1 MKLELFLDEFN
12 NYLKGLE
19 KIYAQLK
26 ALSLMEK
33 DNLELINED
42 NGVIVFK
49 QRYPSLKKFQNAQ
62 IVESN
67 NKIENVPTPK
77 PKEQEQVKING
88 KTIFKNKKA
97 KTWYTRY
104 RQNGKQYYI
113 SGKTQQEVAD
123 KLKEALNI
131 EKRVKVN
138 GVTLYEWYIEW
149 KNLYKIG
156 KVKESTL
163 YDYEKTAKNIPN
175 NIWNKNM
182 KLITLTE
189 MIEAINNIT
198 AERIRQKVYE
208 LLKAMFEKAK
218 THKKIKENI
227 FEEIDKPKHTKING
241 KALSIKEQEAFI
253 NACNNHEAGNLF
265 KLILFEGFRIGEA
278 LALTGNDIKEDYIII
293 NKAINNKSQLDTT
306 KNTQSIRKAPIFE
319 RSKELLNKYRNY
331 GDNRIFNYAYSTA
344 GKLMNKIAKQANI
357 KASSKDLRHTFI
369 TNCKNIGIPEHIIQH
384 WVGHEIGSKVTS
396 QVYTHIT
403 EDANLFNIN
412 KLNNAKFYSN
422 STQK

>member
-1 MKLELFLDEFN
+1 MKQNHQVLLESDGDIIRFVN
-12 NYLKGLE
+12 PK
-19 KIYAQLK
+19 
-26 ALSLMEK
+26 
-33 DNLELINED
+33 
-42 NGVIVFK
+42 
-49 QRYPSLKKFQNAQ
+49 
-62 IVESN
+62 VERKE
-67 NKIENVPTPK
+67 KIENVPTPK

-88 KTIFKNKKA
+88 KTIFKNKNA

-104 RQNGKQYYI
+104 RKNGKQYYI

-131 EKRVKVN
+131 EKHKKVN
-138 GVTLYEWYIEW
+138 GITLNAWYEQWL
-149 KNLYKIG
+149 KLYKTKI
-156 KVKESTL
+156 KNATK
-163 YDYEKTAKNIPN
+163 YDYEKIIKNIPN
-175 NIWNKNM
+175 EIWNKNI
-182 KLITLTE
+182 KLVTLTE
-189 MIEAINNIT
+189 IIELLNNIK
-198 AERIRQKVYE
+198 AERMKQKTYE
-208 LLKAMFEKAK
+208 LLKAIFKKAK
-218 THKKIKENI
+218 AHKKINENI
-227 FEEIDKPKHTKING
+227 FEEIDKPEHTKING

-253 NACNNHEAGNLF
+253 NACNNNEAGDFF

-344 GKLMNKIAKQANI
+344 GKLMNKITKQANI